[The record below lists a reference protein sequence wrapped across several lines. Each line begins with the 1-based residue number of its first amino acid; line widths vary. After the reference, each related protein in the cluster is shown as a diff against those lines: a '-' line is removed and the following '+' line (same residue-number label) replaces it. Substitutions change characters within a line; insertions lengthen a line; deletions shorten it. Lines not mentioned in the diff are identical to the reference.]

1 MRARARAF
9 CEDSR
14 RRVLED
20 DTSNA
25 RVDVFRA
32 RMCSFCALGVGRG
45 GSLVGEKELAKET
58 QKNALRDGESPTR
71 AHPPPLW
78 GTFLSRISIFFSFA
92 YICTDFVLFFPFT
105 I

>member
-20 DTSNA
+20 DTSSA

-32 RMCSFCALGVGRG
+32 RMCSFCLPSGVVRG
-45 GSLVGEKELAKET
+45 GSLVGEKELSKET
-58 QKNALRDGESPTR
+58 QRVMEREKVLLGLILLT
-71 AHPPPLW
+71 W
-78 GTFLSRISIFFSFA
+78 GTFLFENLYIFFLSRMHI
-92 YICTDFVLFFPFT
+92 Y
-105 I
+105 